1 MCVYVE
7 WKKRLDRRNEREKV
21 SVWEKKRMISE
32 KRIYLIKQQE
42 FNFIKWKISSNN
54 LIEIKKEMNGSKRE
68 KKEIKRKE

>member
-1 MCVYVE
+1 
-7 WKKRLDRRNEREKV
+7 
-21 SVWEKKRMISE
+21 MISE